1 MESVSIHCTAKLQG
15 TARVSQSSFLSW
27 TREPADHCE
36 YSYDMSELTCDV
48 VLTSASD
55 SFSEKKRLSE
65 KLPLRYDR
73 WKLTANEGQR
83 KRERTF
89 AVQQMEADCKARAA
103 KEDKCRASP
112 FI

>member
-1 MESVSIHCTAKLQG
+1 MA
-15 TARVSQSSFLSW
+15 QSSFLSW
-27 TREPADHCE
+27 KREPADHCE

-55 SFSEKKRLSE
+55 SFSEKCLSE

-83 KRERTF
+83 KREWTF
-89 AVQQMEADCKARAA
+89 AEQQMEADCKARAA
-103 KEDKCRASP
+103 KEDKYRASP